1 MRDVA
6 AAYRLEEVLS
16 ASPLSTVRR
25 AVDPGSG
32 QIVAVKL
39 LKPLGMPVTQRQR
52 ERFET
57 VMRRLAEL
65 QLAAMPEILD
75 FGFTAEDEAFLVTS
89 FVDGTPLCELLGS
102 PVERVVP
109 ILADLARALEVLADA
124 GLVHHNLCPEN
135 VLVVESPGGETVQ
148 VLGLGTVA
156 YLAAE
161 GGEAPLG
168 RSPEAERFAAPELL
182 APRGLTDA
190 LAWRADLYSFALLTS
205 ELLHAEISGMGSP
218 APRVTFPASTRR
230 HATALQEQL
239 SIALRREPGARLA
252 TFAELRRLLLSRIA
266 PDASGTTSQT
276 AADERAEVDATVRQE
291 VPAAAARPVGRPQ
304 IKVKVGKRGT
314 PHDEEPTIHLPR
326 PPVADAAP
334 AAPPAPAFD
343 PNKTDPALVVPE
355 VPPVVTETARTSREA
370 VQVVASDSV
379 VADVVPV
386 RLAEEPVTAAPRA
399 DAPASE
405 GARVPRE
412 PAAATEPSSTKVP
425 PKAPPP
431 VSRAATT
438 ARPRA
443 RWKVAALVVA
453 GLLVVVGIAVVA
465 TVLLDPGAVP
475 LIVVPTPIPPT
486 PVPLP
491 TAAVEPD
498 GDPQLLAARDA
509 MEDGDFD
516 TARRIMAEIPAERLA
531 SLGARDAALARSIA
545 AELEGMSRERA
556 IADLGHG
563 LRSGN
568 MRTLRAAV
576 DALAGLSAR
585 EQAAV
590 PGLKEQLA
598 TANNALRVAAQI
610 ARAQRSGDALELLQR
625 SAEMIAILPAYRRA
639 FELREE
645 AVRTLLAEADGHAQ
659 GRRWERAIQRL
670 ELLARAWPEA
680 PGVAERLARVRHDQ
694 AADEQ
699 ARRALAQA
707 QAALE
712 GGNPEA
718 GLAALASL
726 APPPHLA
733 SAFTEAREQLQ
744 ARLADLD
751 AQPPT
756 ITIPGSF
763 EPRFKKNE
771 ILSIPV
777 HIIDDYRVASAKAY
791 VRREGQTQ
799 YREVQLKHP
808 GGEQYLLELSPA
820 VHGNASVELYI
831 VATDS
836 SGHSSSLGTASK
848 PYEVKRRRLFGR

>member
-6 AAYRLEEVLS
+6 AAYRLEEVLN
-16 ASPLSTVRR
+16 ASPLSTVHR

-39 LKPLGMPVTQRQR
+39 LKPLGAPVTPRQR
-52 ERFET
+52 ERFER
-57 VMRRLAEL
+57 VIRRLAEL
-65 QLAAMPEILD
+65 QLAAMPEVLD
-75 FGFTAEDEAFLVTS
+75 FGFTAEDGAFLVTS
-89 FVDGTPLCELLGS
+89 FVDGTPLSELTDA
-102 PVERVVP
+102 PAERAVP

-148 VLGLGTVA
+148 ILGLGTVA
-156 YLAAE
+156 YLAAD

-205 ELLHAEISGMGSP
+205 ELLHAEISGLGS
-218 APRVTFPASTRR
+218 ASPRVTFRASTLR
-230 HATALQEQL
+230 HGTALQEQL

-252 TFAELRRLLLSRIA
+252 TFAELRRLLLARLT
-266 PDASGTTSQT
+266 PDASGETSRV
-276 AADERAEVDATVRQE
+276 AGEERAEVEATVRQE
-291 VPAAAARPVGRPQ
+291 GFAAAARPPARPQ
-304 IKVKVGKRGT
+304 IKVKVGKRGA
-314 PHDEEPTIHLPR
+314 PRDEEATTNLPPPAGAGAR
-326 PPVADAAP
+326 PPVP
-334 AAPPAPAFD
+334 PPPAVP
-343 PNKTDPALVVPE
+343 PHNTPPALVVPA
-355 VPPVVTETARTSREA
+355 VPPVVAAAATTAGKVPEA
-370 VQVVASDSV
+370 AGPDRA
-379 VADVVPV
+379 VADAGQE
-386 RLAEEPVTAAPRA
+386 RLPEEAVTAAPRE
-399 DAPASE
+399 DVPTSE
-405 GARVPRE
+405 GDRASSK
-412 PAAATEPSSTKVP
+412 PAAATQPSSATAP
-425 PKAPPP
+425 PKAPPL
-431 VSRAATT
+431 VSRGATT
-438 ARPRA
+438 ARA

-453 GLLVVVGIAVVA
+453 ALVVVAGIGVVV
-465 TVLLDPGAVP
+465 TVLLDPGPVP

-491 TAAVEPD
+491 TAAVELD

-531 SLGARDAALARSIA
+531 ALGARDAALARSIA

-576 DALAGLSAR
+576 DALASLSAR

-598 TANNALRVAAQI
+598 TANTALRVAAQI

-625 SAEMIAILPAYRRA
+625 SAEMIAVLPAYRRA

-645 AVRTLLAEADGHAQ
+645 AARTLLAEADGHAQ

-680 PGVAERLARVRHDQ
+680 PGVTERLARVRHDQ

-712 GGNPEA
+712 GGNPET

-733 SAFTEAREQLQ
+733 SAFTEVREQLR

-756 ITIPGSF
+756 VTIPGSF

-771 ILSIPV
+771 LLSIPV

-799 YREVQLKHP
+799 YREVQLKHL

-831 VATDS
+831 VATDT